1 MNILPSYLRFLLYA
15 YSRKMTLILPCTFVS
30 CLWLQIYLCLIF
42 GHSMRV
48 DQMIWQSLN
57 SRWHLNLKTLFC
69 IFFSHWIWR
78 ESLNAE
84 QLYTPTYDPT
94 NPRFPP
100 PGSYNNHSLWQSVW
114 WSNCGV
120 WGGQGGGA
128 NLIHSMMNSILV
140 KIGNSTEMQI
150 HPIDLEFWKERMK
163 TTREEEMT
171 LAKAEVDK
179 VIQVMKLHPSDN
191 RPTFSGNQG

>member
-1 MNILPSYLRFLLYA
+1 M
-15 YSRKMTLILPCTFVS
+15 
-30 CLWLQIYLCLIF
+30 
-42 GHSMRV
+42 
-48 DQMIWQSLN
+48 
-57 SRWHLNLKTLFC
+57 
-69 IFFSHWIWR
+69 
-78 ESLNAE
+78 
-84 QLYTPTYDPT
+84 
-94 NPRFPP
+94 
-100 PGSYNNHSLWQSVW
+100 
-114 WSNCGV
+114 
-120 WGGQGGGA
+120 
-128 NLIHSMMNSILV
+128 IHSMMNSILV